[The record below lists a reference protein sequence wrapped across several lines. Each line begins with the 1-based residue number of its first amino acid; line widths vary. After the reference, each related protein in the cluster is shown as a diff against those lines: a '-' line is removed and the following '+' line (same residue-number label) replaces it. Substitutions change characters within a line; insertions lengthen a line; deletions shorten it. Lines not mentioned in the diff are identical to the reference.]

1 MEGQGV
7 SSACNNAG
15 KPWLLIKSIC
25 DFADGNKGEQ
35 KHEKQKS
42 AAYLAFEFCSELLEI
57 DNLVEA
63 THRSSYH
70 LVEKMAERHCFKSM
84 IWIRNLIIL
93 GGK

>member
-1 MEGQGV
+1 MR
-7 SSACNNAG
+7 
-15 KPWLLIKSIC
+15 
-25 DFADGNKGEQ
+25 FADGNKGEQ

-70 LVEKMAERHCFKSM
+70 LVENGREALFQIYDLDKEPYY
-84 IWIRNLIIL
+84 IRREIDEYLELCLKTHGCWVLESL
-93 GGK
+93 G